1 MNENTSSL
9 YACLSVSLFQR
20 GNAVDLKPAGSR
32 LAHRQTFA
40 VHAGAEPIGDLLFM
54 EVRDDGLVLRN
65 VAGAIVER

>member
-1 MNENTSSL
+1 M
-9 YACLSVSLFQR
+9 
-20 GNAVDLKPAGSR
+20 DLKPVGSR

-40 VHAGAEPIGDLLFM
+40 VHAGSEPIGDLLFM